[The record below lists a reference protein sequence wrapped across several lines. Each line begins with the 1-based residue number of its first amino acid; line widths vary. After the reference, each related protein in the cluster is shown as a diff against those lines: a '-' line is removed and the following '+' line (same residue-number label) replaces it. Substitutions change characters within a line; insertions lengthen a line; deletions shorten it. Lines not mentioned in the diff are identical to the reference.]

1 MSPISSLTSIV
12 SVKLKPGMIIYEYP
26 AYFSAS
32 EFIKVGDQNASSSII
47 GSVLIPEGLRGII
60 WSNSNFTG
68 DNLGLFESIANFTGV
83 SVATKQDF
91 AASLDISSS
100 KYK

>member
-1 MSPISSLTSIV
+1 MSPINSLISII
-12 SVKLKPGMIIYEYP
+12 SVRLKPGMIIYEHP

-32 EFIKVGDQNASSSII
+32 KFMKVGFQNSSSSII
-47 GSVLIPEGLRGII
+47 GSVLIPEGLRGVI
-60 WSNSNFTG
+60 WSNPNFTG

-91 AASLDISSS
+91 AASLEISAS
-100 KYK
+100 K